1 VRASWIGSVS
11 PGAPSAGVTSVDLA
25 FLADASGVLSSSLDD
40 EHTLLTVAQLAVP
53 RLADWCVIDLLED
66 GGAVRRVAVAC
77 ADEAKEPLAEELRRG
92 YPAHPER
99 AEGTSKVLRTGQP
112 ELAVVTDEWL
122 DAIAPDERQRE
133 ILRRLG
139 LRSNILVPLI
149 ARGTTLGV
157 LTLATAESGRLYGK
171 DDLRLAEGLA
181 ARAALA
187 VDNAR
192 LYRDAVANEEQQRF
206 LADAGAVLASSLD
219 HAATLKSVA
228 RLAVPVFAD
237 WCIVDVVEEERIHRV
252 ATAASD
258 DESEQLLDELRRRYP
273 PTMDSSQPAA
283 AALRAGKPVIYNE
296 FTPESLAETTR
307 DAHHL
312 DLMTRLAPH
321 SALAVPLV
329 ARGNT
334 IGAMTFAWASSGR
347 HYTDRDLVLAEE
359 LARRA
364 ALAVD
369 NARLYRETEE
379 RAQAALV
386 LGHVADGVFMLD
398 EEGVVRLW
406 NRAAEAITGLARK
419 DVVGHRADDAIPGWV
434 EVSPR
439 IPVAEA
445 PAARQSAETV
455 PVEIAE
461 HELWL
466 SITGV
471 ALEGGT
477 VYAFRDLTEERALEK
492 IRTDFISTVSHELR
506 TPLAS
511 VYGAAMTL
519 RRKDLQLGDDQRSQL
534 LGVVA
539 HEADRL
545 ARIVEDVL
553 LASRID
559 SENVS
564 FSIESCD
571 PVEAL
576 EAAPR
581 AARTHLPSH
590 LELEVASS
598 SAPRV
603 AADPEQ
609 LRQVL
614 ENLIDNAVK
623 YAPEKGAVEIGVG
636 RSGRWACFWVR
647 DEGIGIP
654 AGEQDRIFEK
664 FYRLDPELLRGVGGT
679 GLGLYISRELVERM
693 DGRIWMESE
702 KGAGSTVFFELPL
715 ADQAF
720 GSSSVKRDPAG
731 SSGS

>member
-1 VRASWIGSVS
+1 MAGESVLDPAAGAS
-11 PGAPSAGVTSVDLA
+11 SVDSATAELDASRAELA
-25 FLADASGVLSSSLDD
+25 FLADASRVLSSSLDY
-40 EHTLLTVAQLAVP
+40 EHTLATVAKLAVP

-66 GGAVRRVAVAC
+66 GGVVRRVAVAC
-77 ADEAKEPLAEELRRG
+77 ADEANEPLAEELRHS

-99 AEGTSKVLRTGQP
+99 AEGTSKVLRTGRS

-122 DAIAPDERQRE
+122 DAMAPDERQRE
-133 ILRRLG
+133 ILRKLG
-139 LRSNILVPLI
+139 LRSNILVPLV

-157 LTLATAESGRLYGK
+157 LTLATAESGRVYGEP
-171 DDLRLAEGLA
+171 DLRLAEELA

-206 LADAGAVLASSLD
+206 LAEAGAVLASSLD
-219 HAATLKSVA
+219 YAATLQSIA

-237 WCIVDVVEEERIHRV
+237 WCIVDVVEEERIQRV

-258 DESEQLLDELRRRYP
+258 EESERLLEELRRRYP
-273 PTMDSSQPAA
+273 PTMDSPQPAA
-283 AALRAGKPVIYNE
+283 AALREGKPVIYHE
-296 FTPESLAETTR
+296 FTPESLAKTTR
-307 DAHHL
+307 DEYHF

-329 ARGNT
+329 ARGGT
-334 IGAMTFAWASSGR
+334 IGAMTFAWASSR
-347 HYTDRDLVLAEE
+347 RLYTERDLVLAEE
-359 LARRA
+359 VARRA

-369 NARLYRETEE
+369 NARLHRETEE
-379 RAQAALV
+379 RAQATLV
-386 LGHVADGVFMLD
+386 LGHVGDGVFMLD
-398 EEGVVRLW
+398 RDGVVRLW
-406 NRAAEAITGLARK
+406 NPAAEAITRLSRE
-419 DVVGHRADDAIPGWV
+419 DVVGRRADDAIPGWRAISV
-434 EVSPR
+434 R
-439 IPVAEA
+439 IPVAKS
-445 PAARQSAETV
+445 PAAGQSAETV
-455 PVEIAE
+455 PVEIGE

-466 SITGV
+466 SVSGV
-471 ALEGGT
+471 ALEEGT

-492 IRTDFISTVSHELR
+492 IRSDFVSTVSHELR

-519 RRKDLQLGDDQRSQL
+519 ARKDLELDDGQRSQL
-534 LGVVA
+534 LGVVS
-539 HEADRL
+539 HEAERL
-545 ARIVEDVL
+545 ARIIDDVL
-553 LASRID
+553 LASRLD
-559 SENVS
+559 TETVS

-571 PVEAL
+571 PVEAV
-576 EAAPR
+576 EAAAR

-623 YAPEKGAVEIGVG
+623 YAPEPGVVEIGVG
-636 RSGRWACFWVR
+636 RRGRWACFWVR

-654 AGEQDRIFEK
+654 EGQQERIFEK

-679 GLGLYISRELVERM
+679 GLGLYISRELVQRM
-693 DGRIWMESE
+693 DGRIWVESE
-702 KGAGSTVFFELPL
+702 DGAGSTVFFELPIVVG
-715 ADQAF
+715 
-720 GSSSVKRDPAG
+720 GS
-731 SSGS
+731 